1 MHTTRALLRKPGVDV
16 DAENENGTTAMYIAA
31 AHGHTAVVEVLADE
45 GQADVSKSTRDGF
58 ELQLVECDTATAYE
72 RAYVPLGQVP
82 PLYIAARNGRLD
94 TVRAL
99 LQRGAEVDQLTNLF
113 DGAEGC

>member
-45 GQADVSKSTRDGF
+45 AHADVSKSTPDDARRPPPSALAQAICAEF
-58 ELQLVECDTATAYE
+58 AALTAPAPT
-72 RAYVPLGQVP
+72 RASLETRVHGGRPGPLGIT
-82 PLYIAARNGRLD
+82 YSD
-94 TVRAL
+94 VRWW
-99 LQRGAEVDQLTNLF
+99 LF
-113 DGAEGC
+113 